1 MGSRGVSQSP
11 AERDRIVRWR
21 STNVCVTFSN
31 RGLNGR
37 SQNGF
42 GVSMDGLKMALGFSM
57 ISVSRNIH
65 TLCGTSHTET
75 STNIMELS
83 GRIVVFG
90 WVMGRSRTL
99 VGRCVPYCRV
109 SRKVGKSEKSVKSV
123 KFGNRHRSQCGF
135 IGRSAQ

>member
-1 MGSRGVSQSP
+1 
-11 AERDRIVRWR
+11 
-21 STNVCVTFSN
+21 
-31 RGLNGR
+31 
-37 SQNGF
+37 
-42 GVSMDGLKMALGFSM
+42 M

-123 KFGNRHRSQCGF
+123 KFGKRHRSQCGF